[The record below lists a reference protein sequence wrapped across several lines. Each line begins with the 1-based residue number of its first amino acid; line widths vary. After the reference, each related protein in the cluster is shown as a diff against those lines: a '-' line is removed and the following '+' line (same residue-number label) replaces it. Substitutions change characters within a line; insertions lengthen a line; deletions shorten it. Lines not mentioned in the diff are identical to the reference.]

1 MKDFFDDFSGIVHV
15 PGGAVEY
22 ENGVLVER
30 KEKRRKDHQSHL
42 KYVHRNTAKKSKT
55 VVLCEFS
62 RL

>member
-30 KEKRRKDHQSHL
+30 KEKPSNKKPTCRAIGRKETKNENCCIGKNQKQGL
-42 KYVHRNTAKKSKT
+42 
-55 VVLCEFS
+55 
-62 RL
+62 

>member
-30 KEKRRKDHQSHL
+30 KEKPS
-42 KYVHRNTAKKSKT
+42 NKKPTCRIIGRQKSQR
-55 VVLCEFS
+55 S
-62 RL
+62 GYRLQGNKL

>member
-30 KEKRRKDHQSHL
+30 KEKPSNKKPSFGAM
-42 KYVHRNTAKKSKT
+42 RNKEKENEIERVCWA
-55 VVLCEFS
+55 
-62 RL
+62 